1 PEGRGSLGG
10 NVEQIVQV
18 QSPNASESFDQH
30 SSPAHSDFG
39 LGLVLVTGGS
49 MRTMMIAAALLS
61 LAPIAQA
68 QSQADKIANARDG
81 EVRLQFGAREGI
93 CGDGR
98 TYIRDRDRDGM
109 ISMNDYGTSWRGKG
123 WRDRPCE
130 DGPVRIAIRLSDG
143 SIRAARAYVGG
154 DWSYQRQPS
163 EAVRDPGQVSARAA
177 ARALLELARRP
188 ELGRTHDLIFPATL
202 ADSVV
207 VWRDLL
213 ALAKDQRAPRESRK
227 QGVFWLSQA
236 AGDKAA
242 QGLSDMVDDDS
253 EDREIR
259 EQAVFALSQLPR
271 DQGVPIL
278 IKAARTN
285 KDPKVRRQALFWLGQ
300 SDDPRAL
307 ALFEEILV
315 DRR

>member
-1 PEGRGSLGG
+1 MRTIMA
-10 NVEQIVQV
+10 IVTL
-18 QSPNASESFDQH
+18 
-30 SSPAHSDFG
+30 
-39 LGLVLVTGGS
+39 LGLP
-49 MRTMMIAAALLS
+49 AD
-61 LAPIAQA
+61 A
-68 QSQADKIANARDG
+68 QSQSSLADRIANGKDG
-81 EVRLQFGAREGI
+81 EVRFAFAAREGI

-98 TYIRDRDRDGM
+98 TFIRDRDRDGM
-109 ISMNDYGTSWRGKG
+109 ISMNDDHGSWRGHG

-130 DGPVRIAIRLSDG
+130 DGPVRVAIRLSDG
-143 SIRAARAYVGG
+143 QIRSARAYVGG
-154 DWSYQRQPS
+154 DWSYQRQPTDP
-163 EAVRDPGQVSARAA
+163 VRDLGTVSAPGA

-188 ELGRTHDLIFPATL
+188 DLGREQDLVFPATL
-202 ADSVV
+202 ADSAV

-213 ALAKDQRAPRESRK
+213 TLARDQRAPRESRK

-236 AGDKAA
+236 AGDKAV
-242 QGLSDMVDDDS
+242 QGLSDLVDDDS
-253 EDREIR
+253 DDREVR
-259 EQAVFALSQLPR
+259 EHAVFALSQLPR
-271 DQGVPIL
+271 EQGVPIL

>member
-1 PEGRGSLGG
+1 
-10 NVEQIVQV
+10 
-18 QSPNASESFDQH
+18 
-30 SSPAHSDFG
+30 
-39 LGLVLVTGGS
+39 
-49 MRTMMIAAALLS
+49 MAALLGLASSTHAQSS
-61 LAPIAQA
+61 LA
-68 QSQADKIANARDG
+68 DRIANGRDG
-81 EVRLQFGAREGI
+81 EVRLAFAARDGI

-98 TYIRDRDRDGM
+98 TYIRDRDKEGM
-109 ISMNDYGTSWRGKG
+109 ISTNDYGTSWRGKG

-130 DGPVRIAIRLSDG
+130 DGPVRVAIRLSDG
-143 SIRAARAYVGG
+143 GIRSARAYVGG

-163 EAVRDPGQVSARAA
+163 EPVRDLGQVSAPAA
-177 ARALLELARRP
+177 ARALLELARRS
-188 ELGRTHDLIFPATL
+188 ELGRTHDLVFPATL
-202 ADSVV
+202 ADSTV

-213 ALAKDQRAPRESRK
+213 ALARDQRAPRESRK

-236 AGDKAA
+236 AGDKAV
-242 QGLSDMVDDDS
+242 QGLSEMVDDDS
-253 EDREIR
+253 EDREVR
-259 EQAVFALSQLPR
+259 EHAVFALSQLPK

-285 KDPKVRRQALFWLGQ
+285 RDPKVRRQALFWLGQ